1 MLRSK
6 MAKEA
11 IVRMNNRIGVL
22 AQVTRS
28 IADKGINIDAI
39 IATVEGADAIIRLVT
54 GDHQRTIDTL
64 HDQQLEVL
72 EAKVV
77 LVQAAHRP
85 GLLRY
90 ITEKLAKENIDLF
103 YLYATAVDADN
114 CLVVLSS
121 TNNDWAAMILNC

>member
-1 MLRSK
+1 MLKSK

-22 AQVTRS
+22 AQVTKS

-39 IATVEGADAIIRLVT
+39 IATVEGADAVIRLVT
-54 GDHQRTIDTL
+54 SDHQRTIDTL
-64 HDQQLEVL
+64 RDQQLEVL

-114 CLVVLSS
+114 CLVVLS
-121 TNNDWAAMILNC
+121 TANNDWAVMILNS

>member
-22 AQVTRS
+22 AQVTKS

-39 IATVEGADAIIRLVT
+39 IATVEGADAVIRLVT
-54 GDHQRTIDTL
+54 SDHQRTIDTL

-103 YLYATAVDADN
+103 YFYATAVDADN
-114 CLVVLSS
+114 CLIVLSS
-121 TNNDWAAMILNC
+121 TNNDWAAMILNS